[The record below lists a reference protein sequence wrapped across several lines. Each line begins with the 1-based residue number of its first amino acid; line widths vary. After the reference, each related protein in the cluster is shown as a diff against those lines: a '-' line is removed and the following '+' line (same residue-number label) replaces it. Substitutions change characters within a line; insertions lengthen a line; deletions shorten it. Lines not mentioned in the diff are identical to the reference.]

1 MIGILGGVGPAAGIL
16 LHQTILQQTESNGID
31 QGHLNVCHFSRSAD
45 IASRVNFLQAYTE
58 HHQQQRQRNQNAT
71 PATTSSESGSSDED
85 EVIRAK
91 HIIVDVE
98 NPADGMART
107 FEMLRKLDTPVV
119 AGIPCITFH
128 VKPIWDE
135 FARLIDGGRSTH
147 SSNGANVKGQVQ
159 CLNMLDETIRL
170 IAQVAPRSRKIGV
183 MSTIGTRG
191 ARVFHNLLEPLGY
204 EIIEVSEQTQLELQ
218 DTIQNP
224 QWGIKSS
231 APAIQ
236 PRCVSNFQGYA
247 RQLVQ
252 EGAELI
258 ILGCTEIPF
267 AFMGATSFEGVP
279 LLDPLVAL
287 ARALIREVDPL
298 RLKPLQESSK

>member
-16 LHQTILQQTESNGID
+16 LHQTILQQTESNGVD
-31 QGHLNVCHFSRSAD
+31 QGHLNVCHLSRSAD
-45 IASRVNFLQAYTE
+45 IASRVEFLLTYTAQ
-58 HHQQQRQRNQNAT
+58 QQQRSTT
-71 PATTSSESGSSDED
+71 PTATSSESGSSSDDNEVDEEQRLVKD
-85 EVIRAK
+85 AVV
-91 HIIVDVE
+91 VDVE

-107 FEMLRKLDTPVV
+107 YELLRQLDTPVV

-135 FARLIDGGRSTH
+135 FVRLIDADAALRGNAPKKT
-147 SSNGANVKGQVQ
+147 QVR

-170 IAQVAPRSRKIGV
+170 IVQVAPRSHKIGV
-183 MSTIGTRG
+183 MSTIGTRE
-191 ARVFHNLLEPLGY
+191 ARVFHDLLEPLGY
-204 EIIEVSEQTQLELQ
+204 EVVEVSEQTQLELQ
-218 DTIQNP
+218 DTILNP
-224 QWGIKSS
+224 QWGIKSN

-236 PRCVSNFQGYA
+236 PRCISNFQSYA
-247 RQLVQ
+247 RQLVDD
-252 EGAELI
+252 GAELI

-267 AFMGATSFEGVP
+267 AFMGATSFDGVP

-298 RLKPLQESSK
+298 RLKPLQ